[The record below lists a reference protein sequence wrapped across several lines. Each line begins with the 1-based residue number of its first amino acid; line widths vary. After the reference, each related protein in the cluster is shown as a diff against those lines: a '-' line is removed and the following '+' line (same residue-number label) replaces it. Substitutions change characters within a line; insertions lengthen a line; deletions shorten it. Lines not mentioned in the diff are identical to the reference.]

1 MADFILEA
9 IKQRAD
15 SDLQAGIDLYR
26 KFFVNTKIYQQY
38 KDSVD
43 DKLALGGYQSV
54 VEKG

>member
-9 IKQRAD
+9 IRQRAD

-26 KFFVNTKIYQQY
+26 KFFVDTKIYQQY

-43 DKLALGGYQSV
+43 DKLALSGYQSV